1 MYHRPGSMVR
11 ARLLTLVSL
20 LALAALTAT
29 FVARVD
35 PLRTLLLRIA
45 VPLALALPV
54 CVAALGAGR
63 GLRLSIERALGQRAP
78 DTGLYASAAD
88 FTAGLPLFGTLC
100 CLVACVSTASHVLLV
115 PLIAC
120 AALGLQQSMRAVL
133 RGMPEPLT
141 LSPSAWI
148 IVASA
153 AAVALTMAQLPPCT
167 RDEVAYH
174 LAVPRAWVLE
184 GRVVELPLNSHSYF
198 PFGVESAA
206 LPLLAVA
213 GHDGAIAFHFV
224 MLASLLA
231 GLILLH
237 GFLAQFAA
245 PSGSALAL
253 ICVASTPALV
263 LTSGTAW
270 IDAPLLAL
278 TLGLSHALSQALRAE
293 LSTPALARV
302 ALFVAAG
309 ALTKYTWAVVL
320 MVGFGAALV
329 ACGARREPLLR
340 LTACAVAGLTL
351 GSVFFVRNLL
361 WTGNP
366 VAPFLDPSTPHVAA
380 FNQGQSLA
388 DVLLN
393 YVFDPLMVD
402 ESLGALLL
410 AFALVFVA
418 VQRELIDA
426 PFARALGALSL
437 LALCML
443 VALGAAGRLL
453 VPFAVLPAGL
463 ALTGLA
469 RLCSSSAPRLGR
481 AVAAACIAIALGQ
494 LAFLV
499 TAVAQ
504 YEPLA
509 VLREDEANVLARL
522 RPLYPA
528 IRFLDDHLPD
538 RSRTLVLGI
547 QESYWFRHN
556 VRSGG
561 NFDGPRVTAFLSAN
575 SPSELA
581 ARWRRAGFTHVAYYR
596 KNLIVGASP
605 LAGRRAESKTTL
617 DPATAALLRDTMNQ
631 HTTTLAEAEG
641 VVLLA
646 VRP

>member
-1 MYHRPGSMVR
+1 MVR

-20 LALAALTAT
+20 LVLGVLTAT
-29 FVARVD
+29 FLARVD
-35 PLRTLLLRIA
+35 PLRTLLVRIA
-45 VPLALALPV
+45 VPLALAVPV
-54 CVAALGAGR
+54 CVAALGLGR

-78 DTGLYASAAD
+78 ETCLYTSAGD
-88 FTAGLPLFGTLC
+88 FAAGLPLFGTLC
-100 CLVACVSTASHVLLV
+100 FLVACVSTTSQVLLV
-115 PLIAC
+115 PLVAC
-120 AALGLQQSMRAVL
+120 AALGLPSMRAVL
-133 RGMPEPLT
+133 RGAREPLT
-141 LSPSAWI
+141 LSPSVWI
-148 IVASA
+148 VVAGA

-206 LPLLAVA
+206 LPLLAAA
-213 GHDGAIAFHFV
+213 GHAGAIAFHFV
-224 MLASLLA
+224 ILASLLA
-231 GLILLH
+231 GLALLH

-253 ICVASTPALV
+253 VCVASTPALV

-278 TLGLSHALSQALRAE
+278 TLGLAHALSQALRAQ
-293 LSTPALARV
+293 LSAPSLARV

-309 ALTKYTWAVVL
+309 ALTKYTWALVL
-320 MVGFGAALV
+320 TVGFGAALV
-329 ACGARREPLLR
+329 ACGGRRAPLLR
-340 LTACAVAGLTL
+340 LAACAVTGLIL

-366 VAPFLDPSTPHVAA
+366 VAPFLDSSTPHVAA
-380 FNQGQSLA
+380 FNQGESPA
-388 DVLLN
+388 DLLLN

-410 AFALVFVA
+410 AFALLFVA
-418 VQRELIDA
+418 VQRELVDA

-437 LALCML
+437 LALCAL

-469 RLCSSSAPRLGR
+469 RLCASAPRLGR

-509 VLREDEANVLARL
+509 VLREDDAAVLARL

-528 IRFLDDHLPD
+528 IRFLDDQLPD

-561 NFDGPRVTAFLSAN
+561 NFDGPRVTAFLSAG

-596 KNLIVGASP
+596 KNLIVGAGP

-617 DPATAALLRDTMNQ
+617 DPTTAALLRDAMNQ
-631 HTTTLAEAEG
+631 HTTTIAEAEG